1 MTTRRGTI
9 LTAAALALA
18 VAGCAGSADPG
29 AQDTPTPPATG
40 PSTSTAPED
49 QPDAEPDSAPT
60 PAPAVATVRPG
71 APDGVTGE
79 DVAAVAG
86 DDPRELQVV
95 TFGSSTCP
103 VVPTDV
109 TWDAGADVLRIT
121 LSGTDEYTRP
131 CTMDLVPTTSVVEL
145 PDDAPDASG
154 LTVDLRTGTTV
165 VP

>member
-1 MTTRRGTI
+1 MTTRRGTF
-9 LTAAALALA
+9 LTTTVLALLLA
-18 VAGCAGSADPG
+18 ACASNADPG
-29 AQDTPTPPATG
+29 AQETPTPPA
-40 PSTSTAPED
+40 PSATASAD
-49 QPDAEPDSAPT
+49 DDLDGAPT

-71 APDGVTGE
+71 APDGVEGE
-79 DVAAVAG
+79 EVAVVAG
-86 DDPRELQVV
+86 ESPRELQVV

-109 TWDAGADVLRIT
+109 TWDADASTLRIT

-131 CTMDLVPTTSVVEL
+131 CTMDLVPTTSVVTL

-154 LTVDLRTGTTV
+154 LTVDVGEGTTV

>member
-1 MTTRRGTI
+1 MTEGPAMTTRRGTI
-9 LTAAALALA
+9 FTTAALTLLL
-18 VAGCAGSADPG
+18 AGCASSADPG
-29 AQDTPTPPATG
+29 AQETSSPPTPSASAT
-40 PSTSTAPED
+40 
-49 QPDAEPDSAPT
+49 PDDLDGAPT

-79 DVAAVAG
+79 DVAVVAG

-109 TWDAGADVLRIT
+109 TWDGDAGVLRIT
-121 LSGTDEYTRP
+121 LSGPTEYTRP

-145 PDDAPDASG
+145 PADAPDAHG
-154 LTVDLRTGTTV
+154 LSVDVGAEPLV